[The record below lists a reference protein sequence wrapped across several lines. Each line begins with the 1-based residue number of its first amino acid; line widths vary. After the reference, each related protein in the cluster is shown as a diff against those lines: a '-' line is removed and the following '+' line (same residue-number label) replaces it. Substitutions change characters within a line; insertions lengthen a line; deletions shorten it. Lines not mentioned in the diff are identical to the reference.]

1 MELSV
6 KVRTR
11 IEKYLKRDKSGL
23 RRAIL
28 TIILKLR
35 KFTTDLIYRMLAE
48 RKFRVSK
55 KSVAA
60 IIGAIESRLGI
71 LKSRRNLSTGVIVY
85 ELKSEYAEILMN
97 VLQRFTAEV

>member
-11 IEKYLKRDKSGL
+11 IEKYLKRDRSGL
-23 RRAIL
+23 RKVIL
-28 TIILKLR
+28 SLILKIR
-35 KFTTDLIYRMLAE
+35 KFTTDVIYRALAE

-55 KSVAA
+55 KSIAA

-71 LKSRRNLSTGVIVY
+71 LKSRRDSSSGTVVY
-85 ELKSEYAEILMN
+85 ELKSEYADILKS
-97 VLQRFTAEV
+97 VLQRFTPEV